1 MPRDAAD
8 KDGERGT
15 REERVAEEVQE
26 LREKLRE
33 AEETLLALRS
43 GEADALMV
51 SGPEGERVSTLM
63 EADYAYRIF
72 VESINEGAATLS
84 ADGLVHYCNR
94 CFAEM
99 LQQPLEKVIGE
110 PVFSF
115 LGPET
120 HDRLKALLREG
131 LDGSARGEMDLHAKD
146 GALLLSVQASCQGAH
161 VEDIHTVCL
170 LFTDL
175 SEQRRSETELRE
187 AYEQLISSERQL
199 KERAAALDR
208 KNIALRELLEQFT
221 LEKSRIREDVTANI
235 RHSVLPILE
244 KLRVE
249 ARLEPHIKAIRRLLE
264 DLTSPYSRE
273 LARIGSSLT
282 LKEKDLCRMIKGGL
296 TSKEVAQA
304 LSVSVQT
311 VEKQRKSIRRK
322 LGITNRPVDLGT
334 FLNKF

>member
-1 MPRDAAD
+1 MPRDAGD

-15 REERVAEEVQE
+15 REERLAEEVQE

-33 AEETLLALRS
+33 AEETSLALRS
-43 GEADALMV
+43 GDGDAPVDL
-51 SGPEGERVSTLM
+51 GPEGERVSTLR
-63 EADYAYRIF
+63 EAYYAYRVF
-72 VESINEGAATLS
+72 VESINEGAATLT
-84 ADGLVHYCNR
+84 ADGRVLYCNR
-94 CFAEM
+94 RFAEM
-99 LQQPLEKVIGE
+99 LQQPLDKVIGE

-115 LGPET
+115 LGPESR
-120 HDRLKALLREG
+120 DLLEALLKEG
-131 LDGSARGEMDLHAKD
+131 LDGSARGEVDLHARD
-146 GALLLSVQASCQGAH
+146 GALLLSVQASCQIAY
-161 VEDIHTVCL
+161 VEDLHRICL
-170 LFTDL
+170 LFTEL
-175 SEQRRSETELRE
+175 SERKRSEADLRE
-187 AYEQLISSERQL
+187 AYEQVMSSERQL
-199 KERAAALDR
+199 KERAAELDR
-208 KNIALRELLEQFT
+208 KNVALRELIEQFT

-264 DLTSPYSRE
+264 DLTSSYSRE

-322 LGITNRPVDLGT
+322 LGITNRAIDLGA